1 MMTVGQPEDYF
12 KCWCSIT
19 KQIESSNLPVL
30 FHSKI
35 ILPSLDKYR
44 FHYKEKYVRSLTV
57 KSTGKFDG

>member
-44 FHYKEKYVRSLTV
+44 FHYKEKYVRS
-57 KSTGKFDG
+57 GKMSNRKKYW